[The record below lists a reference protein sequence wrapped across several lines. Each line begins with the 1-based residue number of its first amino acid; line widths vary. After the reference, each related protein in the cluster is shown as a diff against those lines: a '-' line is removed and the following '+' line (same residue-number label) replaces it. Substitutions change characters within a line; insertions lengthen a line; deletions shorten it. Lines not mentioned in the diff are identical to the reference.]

1 MFDNLVFK
9 RIRELFGGRVRLV
22 VTGSAPI
29 QKDVLRFFRIAL
41 GVPILEGY
49 GQTETSAG
57 GTFTLPREVDSG
69 NVGPPI
75 ASIMIKLTDVPEMK
89 YYSKNDEGEVS
100 LLQFKQWQ
108 ASKWLYYS
116 LLVLICSTLCGFIPW

>member
-1 MFDNLVFK
+1 M
-9 RIRELFGGRVRLV
+9 RLV

-57 GTFTLPREVDSG
+57 GTFTLPGEVDSG

-75 ASIMIKLTDVPEMK
+75 ACNMIKLTDVPEMN
-89 YYSKNDEGEVS
+89 YYSKNDEGEV
-100 LLQFKQWQ
+100 
-108 ASKWLYYS
+108 
-116 LLVLICSTLCGFIPW
+116 G